1 MALNKDFYDEIYKK
15 EQKLIELIE
24 KNLLNIYYINYSLNY
39 KKKLEE
45 LTYEY
50 NLTNNKM
57 IGQTIEEIKVIIN
70 KIDELE
76 EIYRKGNEINIK
88 ELLPLFLINKTFNN
102 IEYKKTE
109 IQTKKEFLQQLK
121 NNYVII
127 PQKNEEEYL
136 YDDFPDDVKVK

>member
-1 MALNKDFYDEIYKK
+1 MALNKDFYDEIHKK

-136 YDDFPDDVKVK
+136 YDDFPGDIKVK